1 MLTRLLPVLA
11 PLFFVLPVS
20 AQGLAVLQA
29 VVPGAMPQDWPHI
42 SMSAG
47 PPMPRSP
54 PHCSHL
60 SIPPLFLLTPRK
72 ATMALT
78 LEFDLGWG
86 AEWDTGLGQV
96 GMRA

>member
-47 PPMPRSP
+47 RPCHVHPLTAVTSP
-54 PHCSHL
+54 SL
-60 SIPPLFLLTPRK
+60 LFSC
-72 ATMALT
+72 
-78 LEFDLGWG
+78 
-86 AEWDTGLGQV
+86 
-96 GMRA
+96 